1 MITKIFAVYMNV
13 KIVSNYSLFY
23 SPFNSLFYSH
33 FNFLFNFPFNFPF
46 NSLFYSH
53 FNFLFN
59 FPFNSPFNFL
69 FNFHFNFH
77 FNFPFNFPFNFHF
90 NFPFNFHLNKPL
102 HLQGLHQ
109 AFRHEDIVVLRVA
122 NICKDL
128 GECLFIVLGDETLA
142 LFQTLLISIDTVDV
156 GR

>member
-1 MITKIFAVYMNV
+1 MNV

-33 FNFLFNFPFNFPF
+33 FNFLFNFLFNFPFNSPFNFPF

-59 FPFNSPFNFL
+59 SL
-69 FNFHFNFH
+69 FYSH
-77 FNFPFNFPFNFHF
+77 FNFPF

>member
-1 MITKIFAVYMNV
+1 MNV
-13 KIVSNYSLFY
+13 KIVSNYSLSY

-33 FNFLFNFPFNFPF
+33 FNFPFNFPFNFLFNSPFNFPF
-46 NSLFYSH
+46 NS
-53 FNFLFN
+53 
-59 FPFNSPFNFL
+59 
-69 FNFHFNFH
+69 
-77 FNFPFNFPFNFHF
+77 PFNFPFNFHF
-90 NFPFNFHLNKPL
+90 NFPFNFLFNSLFYSHLNKPL